1 VSAQPERKSAIVI
14 LVPEAE
20 MLVGRHRLQ
29 FDPSAAKGMPA
40 HVTLLYPFAD
50 PARITPDC
58 RAILRACLAEFSA
71 FAFQLSIARQFPT
84 HLLYLAPAP
93 AEIFRKITLAIWA
106 RFPDF
111 PPYGG
116 RHPNIVPHLSVAQLE
131 SESALRPVTAEFEAE
146 CRRVLPI
153 RARATEA
160 VLMDDTSGRWEVREL
175 LPFSM

>member
-1 VSAQPERKSAIVI
+1 MSAQPERKSAIVI

-71 FAFQLSIARQFPT
+71 FAFQLSIARQSPT

-93 AEIFRKITLAIWA
+93 AEIFRKITFAIWA

-111 PPYGG
+111 PP
-116 RHPNIVPHLSVAQLE
+116 
-131 SESALRPVTAEFEAE
+131 
-146 CRRVLPI
+146 
-153 RARATEA
+153 
-160 VLMDDTSGRWEVREL
+160 
-175 LPFSM
+175 